1 MRFIREFKYSEEIK
15 KIIKEVSMT
24 NRDHHLIY
32 SQIGEQVGFIDENII
47 RDAFLSTWCQK
58 YQNEVKELISQIDTY
73 LPYVNR

>member
-1 MRFIREFKYSEEIK
+1 
-15 KIIKEVSMT
+15 MT